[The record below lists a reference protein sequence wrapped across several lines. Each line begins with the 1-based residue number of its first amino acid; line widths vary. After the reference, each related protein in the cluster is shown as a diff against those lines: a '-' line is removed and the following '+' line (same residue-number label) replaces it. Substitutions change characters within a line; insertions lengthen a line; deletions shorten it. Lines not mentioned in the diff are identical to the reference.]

1 MVSNS
6 IFLFLQTIYL
16 QAPNPLQQLWNQL
29 TDPSQAI
36 TEGTVIITPNFIP
49 VITGFIILAF
59 FLLFVRYLFLG
70 RRRPNNEQHI
80 GIIQF
85 SIPKQGIM
93 EAYVNKYEA
102 PFRVSI
108 LRALKRNK
116 KLAGVADELVRLRK
130 EKKVF
135 FYQIYYRDVRDL
147 MTSVIRRRR
156 IPPLLISNAPLDDP
170 KYVFSQTEAKF
181 SFATFGYDYVETCHC
196 NARSE
201 KFEVETAS
209 DDFMDVWFIN
219 AEPQEEIYDDYE
231 ETGIKEKTIEMS
243 YQVFEKDLS
252 LGMRKKI
259 VNITLPDEGF
269 ARSAPN
275 IVLASKQV
283 DYIES
288 LDEHIQSQEAE
299 LKERDKVINR
309 LRQILNLVKLLVAQK
324 KLVGS
329 DIPASLARPK
339 EFLTWIAMSGL
350 ATLGA
355 TMIPDFVPQA
365 RGTPPE
371 FLGVLA
377 LIIIV
382 GIYMWTRK
390 TGRAHMEDLLEE
402 EGIIPESGA
411 TQ

>member
-1 MVSNS
+1 MNP
-6 IFLFLQTIYL
+6 ILLFLETIYL
-16 QAPNPLQQLWNQL
+16 QAPNALQQFWNYL
-29 TDPSQAI
+29 TDPSQASV
-36 TEGTVIITPNFIP
+36 EGTVILTPNFIP
-49 VITGFIILAF
+49 IISGFIILAI
-59 FLLFVRYLFLG
+59 FLLFVRFLVLG

-80 GIIQF
+80 GIISF
-85 SIPKQGIM
+85 SIPKVGIF
-93 EAYVNKYEA
+93 EAYVNRYDA

-116 KLAGVADELVRLRK
+116 KLAVVADELIRLRK
-130 EKKVF
+130 EKKIF

-170 KYVFSQTEAKF
+170 RFVFSQSEPKF
-181 SFATFGYDYVETCHC
+181 SFASFGYDYVETCHC
-196 NARSE
+196 NVRSE

-231 ETGIKEKTIEMS
+231 SEGIKEKTVEMA
-243 YQVFEKDLS
+243 YQVFEQDLS
-252 LGMRKKI
+252 LGMRKKV

-309 LRQILNLVKLLVAQK
+309 LRQSLNLIKLLVAQK

-329 DIPASLARPK
+329 DIPATLARPK
-339 EFLTWIAMSGL
+339 EFLTWIAMAGL

-365 RGTPPE
+365 RSTPPE

-377 LIIIV
+377 LITIV
-382 GIYMWTRK
+382 GIYMFTRRS
-390 TGRAHMEDLLEE
+390 GRQHMEDILEE
-402 EGIIPESGA
+402 EGIVPETGA
-411 TQ
+411 QQ

>member
-1 MVSNS
+1 MNP
-6 IFLFLQTIYL
+6 ILLFLETIYL
-16 QAPNPLQQLWNQL
+16 QAPNAIQQLWNYL
-29 TDPSQAI
+29 VDPSQASV
-36 TEGTVIITPNFIP
+36 EGTVILTPNFIP
-49 VITGFIILAF
+49 VITGFIILAI
-59 FLLFVRYLFLG
+59 FLLFVRFLVLG

-80 GIIQF
+80 GIIAF
-85 SIPKQGIM
+85 SIPKVGIF
-93 EAYVNKYEA
+93 EAYVNRYDA

-116 KLAGVADELVRLRK
+116 KLAVVADELIRLRK
-130 EKKVF
+130 EKKIF

-170 KYVFSQTEAKF
+170 RYVFSQSEPKF
-181 SFATFGYDYVETCHC
+181 SFASFGYDYVETCHC
-196 NARSE
+196 NVRSE

-231 ETGIKEKTIEMS
+231 ADGIKEKTVELS
-243 YQVFEKDLS
+243 YQVFEQDLS
-252 LGMRKKI
+252 LGMRKKV

-309 LRQILNLVKLLVAQK
+309 LRQSLNLIKLLVAQK

-329 DIPASLARPK
+329 DIPATLARPK
-339 EFLTWIAMSGL
+339 EFLTWIAMAGL

-365 RGTPPE
+365 RSTPPE

-377 LIIIV
+377 LITIV
-382 GIYMWTRK
+382 GIYMFTRRS
-390 TGRAHMEDLLEE
+390 GRQHMEDILEE
-402 EGIIPESGA
+402 EGIVPETGA
-411 TQ
+411 QQ